1 MYILAAD
8 TLSKVFLKGR
18 LANVIKGLG
27 PPCIAHR
34 AITNCHYAD
43 DTILFLEAQEHNV
56 EAAWWAML
64 AFESIS
70 GIKVNYDKTEMYA
83 LNIDR
88 SVELHRIFRCSWGE
102 FPIKY
107 LGLSLHYKKLLVSD
121 WAFLVDKIDSK
132 LQL

>member
-1 MYILAAD
+1 MLTHLAKKN
-8 TLSKVFLKGR
+8 SKGR
-18 LANVIKGLG
+18 IANVLKGLG
-27 PPCIAHR
+27 PPCVNNR

-64 AFESIS
+64 AFESLS
-70 GIKVNYDKTEMYA
+70 GIKVNYDKTEMYD

-88 SVELHRIFRCSWGE
+88 ALALDQIFRCSWGE

-107 LGLSLHYKKLLVSD
+107 LGLPLHYKKLQVAD
-121 WAFLVDKIDSK
+121 
-132 LQL
+132 